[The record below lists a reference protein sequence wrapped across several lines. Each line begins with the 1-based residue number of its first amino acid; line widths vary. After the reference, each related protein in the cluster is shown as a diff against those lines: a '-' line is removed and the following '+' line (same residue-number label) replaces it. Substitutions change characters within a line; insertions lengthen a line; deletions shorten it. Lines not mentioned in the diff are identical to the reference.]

1 MSEPLLLT
9 DVGQL
14 VTCTGTPGAGE
25 ASLGISVATSVLIQ
39 EGLIAGIGH
48 DDSAVKAALAAGVD
62 TLSMDDQ
69 VLMPGFVDSHSHIVF
84 GGDRVA
90 EFKARM
96 SGAPYLAGGIGNTV
110 SATREATT
118 QALATSAG
126 ALREEMLASGS
137 TTVEIKSGYG
147 LTVEHEKRILEVA
160 QGITDQTTFLGGIP
174 RRVTR
179 VR

>member
-9 DVGQL
+9 DIGKL

-96 SGAPYLAGGIGNTV
+96 SGAPYLACGIGNTV

-118 QALATSAG
+118 QALATNAG

-147 LTVEHEKRILEVA
+147 LTV
-160 QGITDQTTFLGGIP
+160 
-174 RRVTR
+174 
-179 VR
+179 